1 MGKHTRSAGDRA
13 GAVRGADHQLD
24 RAVSDGFLTPAGR
37 DHLLTVTRKL
47 HPGSPALDV
56 PTRSR
61 EGAALDVAERALRII
76 ASMAYE
82 DVVQEHACKAL
93 NRVREIMTA

>member
-1 MGKHTRSAGDRA
+1 
-13 GAVRGADHQLD
+13 VRGADHQLD
-24 RAVSDGFLTPAGR
+24 RPVSDGFLTPA
-37 DHLLTVTRKL
+37 LTRKL
-47 HPGSPALDV
+47 HTGSPALDV

-82 DVVQEHACKAL
+82 DVVQQHACKAL